1 MAQKTLILVRHAKSS
16 WKDATLND
24 IQRPLN
30 KRGGKDAPKMGKH
43 LVKQGIIPD
52 VIFSSPGL
60 RALTTARLLSVELGI
75 KPTEIRIKESLYT
88 FNSYDLL
95 TAIKSLK
102 DKYNKVM
109 IVCHNPAITDL
120 TNYLSGSQIHNV
132 PTSGVVALKFSI
144 NTWDKVSKG
153 KAKLS
158 SFDYPK
164 KLW

>member
-16 WKDATLND
+16 WRDATLND
-24 IQRPLN
+24 IHRPLN
-30 KRGGKDAPKMGKH
+30 KRGSRDAPKMGKH

-60 RALTTARLLSVELGI
+60 KDKFKKNHEQLGLETR
-75 KPTEIRIKESLYT
+75 PTEIRVKESLYT
-88 FNSYDLL
+88 FNSKDLL
-95 TAIKSLK
+95 TEIKSMK
-102 DKYNKVM
+102 DKYDKVM
-109 IVCHNPAITDL
+109 IVCHNPAITDI
-120 TNYLSGSQIHNV
+120 TNYLSKSRIDNV
-132 PTSGVVALKFSI
+132 PTCGVVVLKFDIDS
-144 NTWDKVSKG
+144 WGDVSKG